1 MQVAYAAAYDIIKRI
16 KRFEEYKAM
25 KSHIHLIR
33 HGITEGNLNRWY
45 YGAKDIP
52 LVDQGIA
59 ALKASAAEGIYPDL
73 ADSDIYTSG
82 MLRCIQTL
90 NAIYGDIEYTIIPE
104 LRESTA
110 VSLNARATR
119 SFSPMRDMSYG
130 AMTKQAICLCP
141 EEKAETDF
149 LQECIRDL
157 KSFSKGTSS
166 KCFR

>member
-90 NAIYGDIEYTIIPE
+90 NAIYDN
-104 LRESTA
+104 S
-110 VSLNARATR
+110 RA
-119 SFSPMRDMSYG
+119 
-130 AMTKQAICLCP
+130 
-141 EEKAETDF
+141 
-149 LQECIRDL
+149 
-157 KSFSKGTSS
+157 
-166 KCFR
+166 